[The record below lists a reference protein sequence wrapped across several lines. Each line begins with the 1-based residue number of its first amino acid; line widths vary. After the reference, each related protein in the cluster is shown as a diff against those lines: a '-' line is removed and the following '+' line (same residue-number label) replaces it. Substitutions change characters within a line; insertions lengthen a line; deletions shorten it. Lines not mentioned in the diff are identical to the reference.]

1 MVSWAVLAF
10 LKPNLKAQNPQI
22 SGRSSRNAH
31 FSSKNGPREM
41 VKWSPSNRGVNI
53 THQKKAA
60 TISPLLCLRRGQTG
74 RVRKGGFGGHL
85 GFDKGLF
92 GIFFFL
98 AVFFPL
104 LNTAATLTGVRPT
117 ISSSFLSGCLVP
129 FSRNHQLM
137 NTSEMLVHTPQQWTS
152 LPSESGGVQRVVT
165 WHGHGNKFNTLKRR
179 TLQDIN
185 ARIQDYVRYGAAGHV
200 KT

>member
-1 MVSWAVLAF
+1 MVFWAVLAF
-10 LKPNLKAQNPQI
+10 LKPSLKAQNPKI

-53 THQKKAA
+53 THKKKAA
-60 TISPLLCLRRGQTG
+60 TISALLCSRRGQTG
-74 RVRKGGFGGHL
+74 RVREGGFGGHP

-92 GIFFFL
+92 GIFLFL

-117 ISSSFLSGCLVP
+117 ISGSLSSRFCEAVRSSHWVRRCCGVRSPLVSRQVVAMDICLLD
-129 FSRNHQLM
+129 FR
-137 NTSEMLVHTPQQWTS
+137 
-152 LPSESGGVQRVVT
+152 
-165 WHGHGNKFNTLKRR
+165 
-179 TLQDIN
+179 
-185 ARIQDYVRYGAAGHV
+185 
-200 KT
+200 